1 MKNRSVVSHAGLKR
15 YLIGVGWFILSLLIS
30 NANDVVSKHL
40 GSNLHPLQI
49 TFMRF
54 FFGSLVLIP
63 FMLHYGRASFA
74 TSRLG
79 LHALRGLLLLG
90 GIALWCYGLTLVPI
104 AVVTVLNF
112 TIPLFTLILAIF
124 FLHERVGWS
133 RWVATIGGF
142 VGVLVVLEPQNTSFQ
157 PQALLLLLAA
167 VMFAMLDV
175 INKKYVVKETML
187 SMLFYV
193 ALATMFFGAIPAW
206 LVRESMTAQQVIL
219 LFFLGCGANL
229 ILYCLLKAFACADV
243 SALAPFR
250 YIELVFSA
258 LSGYL
263 LFAEIPTRYT
273 LIGAA
278 VIIPCTL
285 FVVCYDARRAD
296 RAEDRS
302 S

>member
-1 MKNRSVVSHAGLKR
+1 M
-15 YLIGVGWFILSLLIS
+15 GVCWFIVSLLIS
-30 NANDVVSKHL
+30 NANDVVAKHL

-54 FFGSLVLIP
+54 LFGSLVLVP
-63 FMLHYGRASFA
+63 FMVYYGKASFA

-104 AVVTVLNF
+104 TVVTVLNF
-112 TIPLFTLILAIF
+112 TIPLFTLVLAIF
-124 FLHERVGWS
+124 FLHERIGWS

-142 VGVLVVLEPQNTSFQ
+142 AGVLIVLEPQNASFQ

-167 VMFAMLDV
+167 GMFAMLDV
-175 INKKYVVKETML
+175 VNKKYVAQETML

-193 ALATMFFGAIPAW
+193 ALATMLFGAIPAFFVW
-206 LVRESMTAQQVIL
+206 HTMTVQQVIL

-250 YIELVFSA
+250 YVELVFSA
-258 LSGYL
+258 LSGYF
-263 LFAEIPTRYT
+263 LFSEIPSQYT
-273 LIGAA
+273 WFGAA
-278 VIIPCTL
+278 VIIPCTF

-296 RAEDRS
+296 RASLEGC
-302 S
+302 

>member
-1 MKNRSVVSHAGLKR
+1 MKNRSVVSHAGLRK
-15 YLIGVGWFILSLLIS
+15 YLMGVCWFVLSLLIS
-30 NANDVVSKHL
+30 NGNDVVAKHL

-54 FFGSLVLIP
+54 FFGSLVLVP
-63 FMLHYGRASFA
+63 FMVHYGRSSFT
-74 TSRLG
+74 TSRIG

-104 AVVTVLNF
+104 TVVTVLNF
-112 TIPLFTLILAIF
+112 TIPLFTLVLAVF
-124 FLHERVGWS
+124 FLREHVGWS

-142 VGVLVVLEPQNTSFQ
+142 IGVMVVLEPRSGSFQ
-157 PQALLLLLAA
+157 PQALLLLIAA

-193 ALATMFFGAIPAW
+193 ALATMLFGAIPAY
-206 LVRESMTAQQVIL
+206 LVWHAMTAQQIIL

-250 YIELVFSA
+250 YVELVFSA
-258 LSGYL
+258 LSGYF

-273 LIGAA
+273 LLGAA

-285 FVVCYDARRAD
+285 FVVCFDAKRAD
-296 RAEDRS
+296 AEQGVE
-302 S
+302 